1 MASNGAIVRV
11 SPVASSIGSL
21 VDASGYKFPEKDLK
35 PGKIKLKRPSSKS
48 AKGGKKLELHG
59 NDQDRPGSPGSP
71 ILPEMDEKTLVT
83 FAQGKLREDQL
94 ERVICKHCKRA
105 ILKQG
110 AKEHTSGCLKA
121 KQERAR
127 KKKEARDAAN
137 RAKEKATDKDGDDK
151 AEDAAGA
158 EKVGDGDDVVS
169 GQKSAKKSAVK
180 GMTDDGPKKGKKRKA
195 DADDDKEKEPKK
207 KKKKEEPKPKVP
219 KPKGPVDVEKQC
231 GVTLANGMQCAR
243 SLTCKSHSMGAKR
256 AVPGRSLP
264 YDMLLQA
271 YQKKNQAR
279 QQKAAIDANA
289 PLQDD
294 YDNNGPVDS
303 DEERDAV
310 MAAISRSCPRPLVT
324 HTLVPTR
331 KKYQYVRMK
340 EMLSHVL
347 GGARG
352 GGLFSIGDP
361 TNPGGRTLFAAT
373 ESPVLPSPTA
383 PEVSNDSSKKSVT
396 ASQGAHNR
404 SIQNSTTNKTTLGT
418 SS

>member
-1 MASNGAIVRV
+1 
-11 SPVASSIGSL
+11 
-21 VDASGYKFPEKDLK
+21 
-35 PGKIKLKRPSSKS
+35 
-48 AKGGKKLELHG
+48 
-59 NDQDRPGSPGSP
+59 
-71 ILPEMDEKTLVT
+71 MDEKTLVT
-83 FAQGKLREDQL
+83 FAQVKLREDQL
-94 ERVICKHCKRA
+94 ERVICPHCKRA

-110 AKEHTSGCLKA
+110 AKEHMSGCLKA
-121 KQERAR
+121 KQEKAR

-137 RAKEKATDKDGDDK
+137 RAKEKATNKDGDDK

-279 QQKAAIDANA
+279 QQSKRLEAVLLCRYPFLSRHRANRLRVEAAIDANA

-361 TNPGGRTLFAAT
+361 TNLGGRTLFAAT

-404 SIQNSTTNKTTLGT
+404 STQNSATNKAILGT